1 MMRRT
6 TLDAHA
12 LDVSHDRRKQRQVD
26 KVWIELRAASGGD
39 HVKRRFH
46 AAPFPVASTVRDGV
60 ERIGDRDDPRFD
72 RDSGPAKAAR
82 VPVTVPTLVVGENSF
97 GELWIKRFDRGEHVG
112 TTARVRIDL
121 ATLRRG
127 ELRRLVHDIEQGSV
141 DLPDVVK
148 ERDTFYGA
156 TRTLVE
162 ASGVGND
169 QGIGSHAANVHPSL
183 LIVCLDGIEQGL
195 KCGTSEALQSAA
207 RAPLA
212 NDQSAERASGDET
225 DE

>member
-1 MMRRT
+1 MMPRT
-6 TLDAHA
+6 SFDAHA
-12 LDVSHDRRKQRQVD
+12 LDVSHDRREQREVD

-46 AAPFPVASTVRDGV
+46 SAPFPVPSTMRDGV
-60 ERIGDRDDPRFD
+60 ERIGDRDEPRFE
-72 RDSGPAKAAR
+72 RNSRSAKATR
-82 VPVTVPTLVVGENSF
+82 VAATVPTLVVGENSF
-97 GELWIKRFDRGEHVG
+97 GELRIKRFDRGEHLG
-112 TTARVRIDL
+112 ATARVSIDL
-121 ATLRRG
+121 AALRRG
-127 ELRRLVHDIEQGSV
+127 ELRRLVDDIEQRSV

-148 ERDTFYGA
+148 ERDTLDRA

-169 QGIGSHAANVHPSL
+169 QRIGSHAPNVHPGL

-195 KCGTSEALQSAA
+195 KCRTSEALQSAA

-212 NDQSAERASGDET
+212 NGQSAEGASGNET